1 MGTKQK
7 RRRRRVPSDGSACDR
22 GASTKAGSMA
32 SRSAA
37 TCNIS
42 ASRAWSS
49 CPRPRLSSPISR
61 NLDEARRAA
70 DRARSYAAS
79 PVGGGSG
86 EPLWLLPLPCCCER
100 RLRRFSTALPRSR
113 ITVGRS
119 PVSEAAAGEAATRRR
134 LDGEAELMRA
144 TQQQQQQT
152 KGDEDDEER
161 QEQHRSVVNGCP
173 VVYGYVGYGAARYGL
188 DHRKFR
194 RLSSPPLC

>member
-1 MGTKQK
+1 MRGCRLVKLRIVGTSGSGKSRLAGEVA
-7 RRRRRVPSDGSACDR
+7 RRTGL
-22 GASTKAGSMA
+22 
-32 SRSAA
+32 
-37 TCNIS
+37 
-42 ASRAWSS
+42 
-49 CPRPRLSSPISR
+49 PRLELDEVFWDADWEFR